1 MFKQLE
7 NRLIVKSQYVIA
19 DWFTGHFCNLTLLD
33 TNCAFLVEVVNQKL
47 SKTYGT
53 LKKKRRNTVN
63 HIVRIVTSSGL
74 NWKITKFFARTQCKK
89 LSPWLPWH
97 EFLKTWYGSSMG
109 FTLQLWKSVKNLFRT
124 NHGQS
129 SRGNLIEHPSRYL
142 ESAFWPHS
150 TNREVHSLK
159 LT

>member
-33 TNCAFLVEVVNQKL
+33 TNWAFLVEAVNQKQ
-47 SKTYGT
+47 SKTYRT
-53 LKKKRRNTVN
+53 LEKKRRNTVN

-124 NHGQS
+124 NHGLHLRQLDWTSKQVFGVSILTTRHQS
-129 SRGNLIEHPSRYL
+129 R
-142 ESAFWPHS
+142 S
-150 TNREVHSLK
+150 TLQ
-159 LT
+159 LF